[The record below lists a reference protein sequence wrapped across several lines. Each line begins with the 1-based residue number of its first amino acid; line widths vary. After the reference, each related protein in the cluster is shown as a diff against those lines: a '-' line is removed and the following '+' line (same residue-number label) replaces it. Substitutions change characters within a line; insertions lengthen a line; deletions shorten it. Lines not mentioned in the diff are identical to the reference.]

1 MRAFVSVDVTDAGV
15 LAAVDRAQR
24 RLRDEAGARPVG
36 PAPIHFTLCFLGD
49 VPDGEEGEKEEGGRI
64 AAALA
69 SIRFKAFNI
78 VVVGVGAFPSARR
91 PRAVWVGAD
100 AAGGAG
106 LAGLAASVAGA
117 LRPLGP
123 AAGKAGE
130 GGGRPFR
137 PHATICRVAGG
148 SRGGGEAG
156 RAAAAA
162 PIIES
167 LKSERFGT
175 QRVGSFKLKKSVLS
189 PGGAVHTDVAEV
201 AAAS

>member
-1 MRAFVSVDVTDAGV
+1 MRAFVSADVTDAGV
-15 LAAVDRAQR
+15 LESVGRAQR

-49 VPDGEEGEKEEGGRI
+49 VPDEAEGEGGRI

-69 SIRFKAFNI
+69 SVRFEAFSI

-100 AAGGAG
+100 AAGGER

-117 LRPLGP
+117 LRPLGA
-123 AAGKAGE
+123 AAGAAGR
-130 GGGRPFR
+130 GGRPFR
-137 PHATICRVAGG
+137 PHATICRVGG
-148 SRGGGEAG
+148 APG
-156 RAAAAA
+156 AAEAAA

-167 LKSERFGT
+167 LGSERFGT
-175 QRVGSFKLKKSVLS
+175 QRIGSFKLKKSVLS
-189 PGGAVHTDVAEV
+189 PGGAVHTDVSEV
-201 AAAS
+201 AAAP